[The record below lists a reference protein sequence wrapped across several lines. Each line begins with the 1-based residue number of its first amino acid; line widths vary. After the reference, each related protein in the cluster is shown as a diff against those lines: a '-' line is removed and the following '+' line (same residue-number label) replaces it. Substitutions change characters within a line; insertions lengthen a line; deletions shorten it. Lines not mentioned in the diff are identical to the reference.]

1 MISELAPKRIA
12 LQRAEGISLLVAPT
26 LDRVARASRPV
37 IWLLSKSTD
46 VVVRLFGVDP
56 AATRDAI
63 SEEELRDIVAAHE
76 TLGRE
81 ERQLIE
87 DVFEAG
93 ERQLHEVMVPRTEV
107 DFLDASMPVYKAVKL
122 SSSNPHS
129 RYPVV
134 RGSHDEVVGFVHVR
148 DLFAPEVAGTS
159 VRIGEIAR
167 EVKMMPGTK
176 RVLSAMSEMRREGH
190 HLAIVVDEY
199 GGTDGIVTLEDLVEE
214 IIGDIHDEYDVAEE
228 PSRALVDGDL
238 EVDGLLNLEDFEDR
252 TGLELPEGPYET
264 VAGFVINE
272 LGRLPELDES
282 VSALGRRF
290 TVTELD
296 GRRIARVRLTPE
308 PQPAEPRRRP
318 TRPRTPPRPVPDPER
333 PRTPQA
339 PGRMGPC
346 PTSPSRA
353 SCPACSRPPTR
364 CTSATTSARCGSG
377 STCRTVRD
385 VLLRRRPARDHR
397 GARPRRCCGRGPG
410 STAAQYLAAG
420 VDPERSDAVRAEPH
434 RRAHPAAVGAGLP
447 HRLRRGQPDDAV
459 QGQVARAAAA
469 CRWGCSPTR
478 SCRRPTSCST
488 GRSGCRSAR
497 TSASTSSSAATW
509 RSGSTAGSATPS
521 SCPSRTSWREV
532 AKIYDLQSV
541 EKQMSKSIGGNGVVW
556 LLRRPEGRREEDQER
571 GHRHRP
577 RGPVRPG
584 GQARREQPAG
594 DPVGLRRRERR
605 RTWRPGS
612 PARATAT

>member
-1 MISELAPKRIA
+1 MNGTLVNILLVAFFLLLGGFFSGSEIALVSLREGQVKSLSQRGRRGQKVAELHADPNRFLAAVQIGVTLAGFLSAAFGASAFADDLAPVLRGWGVPDGPDADPGAQDAAYWIAFIAVTLVITYLSLVISELAPKRIA
-12 LQRAEGISLLVAPT
+12 LQRAERLSLLVAPT

-37 IWLLSKSTD
+37 IWLLSRSTD
-46 VVVRLFGVDP
+46 LVVRLFGVDP
-56 AATRDAI
+56 SATRDAI

-272 LGRLPELDES
+272 LGRLPEVDES
-282 VSALGRRF
+282 ITALGRRF

-296 GRRIARVRLTPE
+296 GRRIARVRMT
-308 PQPAEPRRRP
+308 
-318 TRPRTPPRPVPDPER
+318 
-333 PRTPQA
+333 
-339 PGRMGPC
+339 
-346 PTSPSRA
+346 
-353 SCPACSRPPTR
+353 
-364 CTSATTSARCGSG
+364 
-377 STCRTVRD
+377 
-385 VLLRRRPARDHR
+385 
-397 GARPRRCCGRGPG
+397 
-410 STAAQYLAAG
+410 
-420 VDPERSDAVRAEPH
+420 PERSAAQQDPADQAEDAAP
-434 RRAHPAAVGAGLP
+434 
-447 HRLRRGQPDDAV
+447 
-459 QGQVARAAAA
+459 
-469 CRWGCSPTR
+469 
-478 SCRRPTSCST
+478 
-488 GRSGCRSAR
+488 SG
-497 TSASTSSSAATW
+497 
-509 RSGSTAGSATPS
+509 G
-521 SCPSRTSWREV
+521 
-532 AKIYDLQSV
+532 
-541 EKQMSKSIGGNGVVW
+541 
-556 LLRRPEGRREEDQER
+556 
-571 GHRHRP
+571 
-577 RGPVRPG
+577 
-584 GQARREQPAG
+584 
-594 DPVGLRRRERR
+594 
-605 RTWRPGS
+605 
-612 PARATAT
+612 